1 MKIYYIAN
9 SRIPTEKAHGI
20 QIAQMLK
27 AFANFQFPPPAGG
40 SNFQTNSIRQLADKI
55 SNSKPEI
62 ELIIP
67 RRFNKIKEDIFD
79 YYGIEKVFK
88 VTKLPCLDLIPLGI
102 PKIGFWIQAVSFGFA
117 AAVYLLIKSK
127 PEDIIYSRDEFSLWF
142 LSFFGRNLFWE
153 AHTFPGSPQK
163 YHRILK
169 KINGL
174 VAISHGLKKSF
185 QAVGMAEEKILVAP
199 DAVDLA
205 RFAVKESSQEC
216 RKKLSLPQDKK
227 IVLYTGHLYKWKGAD
242 VLMESSEFLSEN
254 TLVYLVGGTEED
266 VASYKPSSRAQAEGL
281 KAESYKLV
289 TFVGHRSHKEIPYWL
304 KAADVLVLPNSAK
317 EKISAIY
324 TSPLKLFEYM
334 AGGKPIVASDLPSLR
349 EILNENTAVLV
360 EPYNPEA
367 LAKGIEKVLK
377 DGVLAGKIA
386 QNAAEE
392 AKNYTWEKRAQNI
405 LTFLSNKAIIK

>member
-20 QIAQMLK
+20 QVIKMCE
-27 AFANFQFPPPAGG
+27 AFTSRGIDVKLVLPW
-40 SNFQTNSIRQLADKI
+40 
-55 SNSKPEI
+55 
-62 ELIIP
+62 
-67 RRFNKIKEDIFD
+67 RFNKIKQDPFE
-79 YYGIEKVFK
+79 YYGVKKNFK
-88 VTKLPCLDLIPLGI
+88 IIRVPSLDLILLGI
-102 PKIGFWIQAVSFGFA
+102 PKIGFLVQAATFGFFA
-117 AAVYLLIKSK
+117 MLYLWFKSK
-127 PEDIIYSRDEFSLWF
+127 QEDIIYSRDEFSLWF
-142 LSFFGRNLFWE
+142 LSFLGRNLFWE

-163 YHRILK
+163 YQRILK
-169 KINGL
+169 KIKGL

-360 EPYNPEA
+360 EPDNPEA

>member
-20 QIAQMLK
+20 QVIKMCE
-27 AFANFQFPPPAGG
+27 AFTSRGIDVKLVLPW
-40 SNFQTNSIRQLADKI
+40 
-55 SNSKPEI
+55 
-62 ELIIP
+62 
-67 RRFNKIKEDIFD
+67 RFNKIKQDPFE
-79 YYGIEKVFK
+79 YYGVKKNFK
-88 VTKLPCLDLIPLGI
+88 IIRVPSLDLILLGI
-102 PKIGFWIQAVSFGFA
+102 PKIGFLIQAATFGFFA
-117 AAVYLLIKSK
+117 MLYLWFKSK
-127 PEDIIYSRDEFSLWF
+127 QEDIIYSRDEFSLWF
-142 LSFFGRNLFWE
+142 FSFLRRNLFWE

-163 YHRILK
+163 YQRILK
-169 KINGL
+169 KIKGL

-360 EPYNPEA
+360 EPDNPEA

>member
-20 QIAQMLK
+20 QVIKMCE
-27 AFANFQFPPPAGG
+27 AFTSRGIDVKLVLPW
-40 SNFQTNSIRQLADKI
+40 
-55 SNSKPEI
+55 
-62 ELIIP
+62 
-67 RRFNKIKEDIFD
+67 RFNKIKQDPFE
-79 YYGIEKVFK
+79 YYGVKKNFK
-88 VTKLPCLDLIPLGI
+88 IIRVPSLDLILLGI
-102 PKIGFWIQAVSFGFA
+102 PKIGFLIQAATFGFF
-117 AAVYLLIKSK
+117 AAVYLLLKSRPK
-127 PEDIIYSRDEFSLWF
+127 DIIYSRDEFSLWF
-142 LSFFGRNLFWE
+142 LSFLGRNLFWE

-163 YHRILK
+163 YQRILK

-360 EPYNPEA
+360 EPDNPEA

>member
-20 QIAQMLK
+20 QVIKMCE
-27 AFANFQFPPPAGG
+27 AFTSRGIDVKLVLPW
-40 SNFQTNSIRQLADKI
+40 
-55 SNSKPEI
+55 
-62 ELIIP
+62 
-67 RRFNKIKEDIFD
+67 RFNKIKQDPFE
-79 YYGIEKVFK
+79 YYGVKKNFK
-88 VTKLPCLDLIPLGI
+88 IIRVPSLDLILLGI
-102 PKIGFWIQAVSFGFA
+102 PKIGFLIQAATFGFFA
-117 AAVYLLIKSK
+117 MLYLWFKSK
-127 PEDIIYSRDEFSLWF
+127 QEDIIYSRDEFSLWF
-142 LSFFGRNLFWE
+142 LSFLGRNLFWE

-163 YHRILK
+163 YQRILK

-360 EPYNPEA
+360 EPDNPEA

>member
-1 MKIYYIAN
+1 MGDLSYETIRAGSRDLSIIIIMRIFYIAN
-9 SRIPTEKAHGI
+9 ARIPTEKAHGI

-27 AFANFQFPPPAGG
+27 AFANFQFPI
-40 SNFQTNSIRQLADKI
+40 SNFQTNSKFKI
-55 SNSKPEI
+55 SNSKIEV

-142 LSFFGRNLFWE
+142 FSFLRRNLFWE

-163 YHRILK
+163 YQRILK

-185 QAVGMAEEKILVAP
+185 QTVGMAEEKILVAP

-205 RFAVKESSQEC
+205 RFAISESLQEC
-216 RKKLSLPQDKK
+216 RKKLGLPQDKK
-227 IVLYTGHLYKWKGAD
+227 IVLYTGHLYGWKGVDTLIQASKLFNED
-242 VLMESSEFLSEN
+242 

-266 VASYKPSSRAQAEGL
+266 VASYK
-281 KAESYKLV
+281 LV
-289 TFVGHRSHKEIPYWL
+289 TFVGHKPHKEIPFWL

-317 EKISAIY
+317 EKISAVY

-334 AGGKPIVASDLPSLR
+334 AAGKPIVASDLPALR
-349 EILNENTAVLV
+349 EILNENAAVLV
-360 EPYNPEA
+360 EPDNPEA

>member
-20 QIAQMLK
+20 QVIKMCE
-27 AFANFQFPPPAGG
+27 AFTSRGIDVKLVLPW
-40 SNFQTNSIRQLADKI
+40 
-55 SNSKPEI
+55 
-62 ELIIP
+62 
-67 RRFNKIKEDIFD
+67 RFNKIKQDPFE
-79 YYGIEKVFK
+79 YYGVKKNFK
-88 VTKLPCLDLIPLGI
+88 IIRVPSLDLILLGI
-102 PKIGFWIQAVSFGFA
+102 PKIGFLIQAATFGFF
-117 AAVYLLIKSK
+117 AAVYLLLKSRPK
-127 PEDIIYSRDEFSLWF
+127 DIIYSRDEFSLCFFSF
-142 LSFFGRNLFWE
+142 LRRNLFWE

-163 YHRILK
+163 YQRILK
-169 KINGL
+169 KIKGL

-360 EPYNPEA
+360 EPDNPEA

>member
-1 MKIYYIAN
+1 MKLYYIAN

-27 AFANFQFPPPAGG
+27 AFANFQFPPPAAG
-40 SNFQTNSIRQLADKI
+40 SNFQTNSIHQ
-55 SNSKPEI
+55 
-62 ELIIP
+62 
-67 RRFNKIKEDIFD
+67 
-79 YYGIEKVFK
+79 
-88 VTKLPCLDLIPLGI
+88 
-102 PKIGFWIQAVSFGFA
+102 
-117 AAVYLLIKSK
+117 

-163 YHRILK
+163 YQRILK

-304 KAADVLVLPNSAK
+304 KAADVFVLPNSAK
-317 EKISAIY
+317 EKIS
-324 TSPLKLFEYM
+324 
-334 AGGKPIVASDLPSLR
+334 
-349 EILNENTAVLV
+349 
-360 EPYNPEA
+360 EP
-367 LAKGIEKVLK
+367 KH
-377 DGVLAGKIA
+377 
-386 QNAAEE
+386 
-392 AKNYTWEKRAQNI
+392 
-405 LTFLSNKAIIK
+405 

>member
-20 QIAQMLK
+20 QVIKMCE
-27 AFANFQFPPPAGG
+27 AFTSRGIDVKLVLPW
-40 SNFQTNSIRQLADKI
+40 
-55 SNSKPEI
+55 
-62 ELIIP
+62 
-67 RRFNKIKEDIFD
+67 RFNKIKQDPFE
-79 YYGIEKVFK
+79 YYGVKKNFK
-88 VTKLPCLDLIPLGI
+88 IIRVPSLDLILLGI
-102 PKIGFWIQAVSFGFA
+102 PKIGFLIQAATFGFF
-117 AAVYLLIKSK
+117 AAVYLLLKSRPK
-127 PEDIIYSRDEFSLWF
+127 DIIYSRDEFSLWF
-142 LSFFGRNLFWE
+142 FSFLRRNLFWE

-163 YHRILK
+163 YQRILK
-169 KINGL
+169 KIKGL

-227 IVLYTGHLYKWKGAD
+227 IVLYTGHLYKWKGIDTLINASKFFGED
-242 VLMESSEFLSEN
+242 VM
-254 TLVYLVGGTEED
+254 VYLVGGTEED

-289 TFVGHRSHKEIPYWL
+289 TFVGHRPHKEIPFWL
-304 KAADVLVLPNSAK
+304 KAADVLVLPNSSK

-360 EPYNPEA
+360 EPDNPEA